1 MNYNWLVFANKSKCN
16 HAKALHELGYISWRQ
31 DRVRF
36 AIGDIVYLIHQ
47 AAIIEDILVGFDI
60 VKVRYLH
67 NFDEFYTDISAISLM
82 PNIEINTLDINLFVE
97 V

>member
-1 MNYNWLVFANKSKCN
+1 MIRNTFP
-16 HAKALHELGYISWRQ
+16 Q
-31 DRVRF
+31 
-36 AIGDIVYLIHQ
+36 IGDIVYLIHQ

-97 V
+97 G

>member
-1 MNYNWLVFANKSKCN
+1 MIRNTFP
-16 HAKALHELGYISWRQ
+16 Q
-31 DRVRF
+31 
-36 AIGDIVYLIHQ
+36 IGDIVYLIHR
-47 AAIIEDILVGFDI
+47 AAIIEDILVGFDF

-67 NFDEFYTDISAISLM
+67 NFDEFYTDVSAISLM

>member
-1 MNYNWLVFANKSKCN
+1 MIRNTFP
-16 HAKALHELGYISWRQ
+16 Q
-31 DRVRF
+31 
-36 AIGDIVYLIHQ
+36 IGDIVYLIHQ

-60 VKVRYLH
+60 VKVRYSH

>member
-1 MNYNWLVFANKSKCN
+1 MIRNTFP
-16 HAKALHELGYISWRQ
+16 Q
-31 DRVRF
+31 
-36 AIGDIVYLIHQ
+36 IGDIVYLIHR

-67 NFDEFYTDISAISLM
+67 NFVNFTPVFPAISLM